1 VQIKHLALARSLRR
15 GRSTVGKVFESVE
28 GWHGENLLFAHQSH
42 SFFARLVSTITGGN
56 AGLGKRGNGT
66 EKRSQAKNNRSLA
79 CVH

>member
-15 GRSTVGKVFESVE
+15 GRSTVEVFGNVK
-28 GWHGENLLFAHQSH
+28 GWRGDNLLFAHQSH
-42 SFFARLVSTITGGN
+42 SFFARLVSTIKGSN

-66 EKRSQAKNNRSLA
+66 EKRSQAKNNRTLA